1 MSRARSP
8 SASSFRPTRDRT
20 ATLTSASIALPRC
33 RPEGSALIRR
43 LVYVAFFLEVG
54 LLLVV
59 LPWSG
64 FWEHNYFVVEWPPLE
79 PLVTNNFVR
88 GAVTGLG
95 LVNLYAGFADLAHDL
110 RGARTTRDVSPTM
123 ILCLVTDRR
132 RFVRP
137 IPDLLDQVRLAVHAG
152 VDLIQ
157 VRERD
162 LEAASLADLVSS
174 ILAVTR
180 GSRTRV
186 VVNDRLD
193 VAIATGADGV
203 HLRHDSIAVAAA
215 RTLAPSPFL
224 VGRSVHDGGEA
235 RAARERTT

>member
-1 MSRARSP
+1 
-8 SASSFRPTRDRT
+8 
-20 ATLTSASIALPRC
+20 
-33 RPEGSALIRR
+33 
-43 LVYVAFFLEVG
+43 
-54 LLLVV
+54 
-59 LPWSG
+59 
-64 FWEHNYFVVEWPPLE
+64 
-79 PLVTNNFVR
+79 
-88 GAVTGLG
+88 
-95 LVNLYAGFADLAHDL
+95 
-110 RGARTTRDVSPTM
+110 M

-132 RFVRP
+132 RFVKP
-137 IPDLLDQVRLAVHAG
+137 IPDLLDQVRLAVHVG

-193 VAIATGADGV
+193 VAIATRADGV

-215 RTLAPSPFL
+215 RTLAPSPLL
-224 VGRSVHDGGEA
+224 VGRSVHDVVETRAVEGADYVIAGTVFPTPSKSGVSALLGLDGLRAIVTAATVPVLAIGGVTLDRLGEIAATGAAGVAAIGLFSDTRLMERTGEA
-235 RAARERTT
+235 RRRFDSLRSAS